1 MPSFPTRPLFHSRG
15 LVNFFQDAF
24 RVITSQISRLTK
36 EFRVDIFNRNFT
48 IKGVAIMNPIKPG
61 IPPQCCTLNISG
73 KSQERL
79 VNMFKALGNPVRFEV
94 IKFLV
99 THPGCITG
107 DIVKHLPIAQAT
119 VSQHLKVLKEAGWIS
134 GNIDGTST
142 CYQLDEKNIAWFR
155 SIIGQT
161 F

>member
-1 MPSFPTRPLFHSRG
+1 MTRIE
-15 LVNFFQDAF
+15 A
-24 RVITSQISRLTK
+24 
-36 EFRVDIFNRNFT
+36 
-48 IKGVAIMNPIKPG
+48 G
-61 IPPQCCTLNISG
+61 IPPQCCTLNIEG

-79 VNMFKALGNPVRFEV
+79 VNMFKALGNPIRFEI

-119 VSQHLKVLKEAGWIS
+119 VSQHLKVLKETGWIS
-134 GNIDGTST
+134 GTIEGTAT
-142 CYQLDEKNIAWFR
+142 CYELDVKNIEWFR
-155 SIIGQT
+155 TVVSDV